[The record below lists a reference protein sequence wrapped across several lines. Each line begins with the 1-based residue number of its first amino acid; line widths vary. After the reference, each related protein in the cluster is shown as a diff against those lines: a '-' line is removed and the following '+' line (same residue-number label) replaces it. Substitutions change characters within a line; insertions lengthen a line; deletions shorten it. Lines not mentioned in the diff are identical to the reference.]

1 MGCTGQRGLF
11 SFAKENSPLLVRQQ
25 RHALHHRPARSIT
38 FFYTFVRSYETT
50 TRRFGSVPMENVVT
64 PGVSWS
70 AVWMTWRS

>member
-11 SFAKENSPLLVRQQ
+11 SFAKENSPLLWSGSSVTRCITTP
-25 RHALHHRPARSIT
+25 REARSIT

-64 PGVSWS
+64 LGVS
-70 AVWMTWRS
+70 